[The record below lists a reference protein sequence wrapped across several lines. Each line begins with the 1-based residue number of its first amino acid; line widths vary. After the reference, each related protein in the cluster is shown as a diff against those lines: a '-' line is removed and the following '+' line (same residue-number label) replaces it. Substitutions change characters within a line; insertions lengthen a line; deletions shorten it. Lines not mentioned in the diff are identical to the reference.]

1 MSKPHPPAPSP
12 GGEGGTRAH
21 PPAPS
26 PGGEGGTR
34 AHHPGSP
41 ILELTRIRLLAFFR
55 EPGAVFWVFVFPVLM
70 GLALGFAFREKAPER
85 IPVGVRA
92 GALPAPMMDSISKDP
107 DLAVRE
113 FADEAEAQRAL
124 TFGKIALL
132 VEPGR
137 PLVYRYDPT
146 RPESRAARLA
156 LDRAVQHSAGARD
169 PVPVA
174 SALVREK
181 GSRYIDFLLP
191 GILGLNL
198 MGTGMWGIGF
208 SVLTSR
214 IKKTLKLLAATPMR
228 KRDYLVSH
236 LLGRMAFLL
245 FEVPIILL
253 FGTLAFGVPIRG
265 SLSSLA
271 AVCVLGAISFSGIG
285 LLTTARATTLETGS
299 GLMNLVM
306 IPMWLL
312 SGSFFSAERF
322 PKAVQPFIQ
331 ALPLTA
337 LNNALRGIMLE
348 GKPIIAL
355 AGECAILAAW
365 GVASF
370 VVALKI
376 FRWQ

>member
-1 MSKPHPPAPSP
+1 MNRPHPPAPSP
-12 GGEGGTRAH
+12 DGAPGTKAATKIG
-21 PPAPS
+21 P
-26 PGGEGGTR
+26 
-34 AHHPGSP
+34 P

-70 GLALGFAFREKAPER
+70 GLALGFAFREKPPEK
-85 IPVGVRA
+85 IPVGIEI
-92 GALPAPMMDSISKDP
+92 GALPASNLAAVSRDP
-107 DLAVRE
+107 DLLVQE
-113 FADEAEAQRAL
+113 YADAADARRAL
-124 TFGKIALL
+124 TFGRIALL
-132 VEPGR
+132 VEPGT
-137 PLVYRYDPT
+137 PLRYRYDPT

-156 LDRAVQHSAGARD
+156 FDRAAQHAAGGRD
-169 PVPVA
+169 PLAVT
-174 SALVREK
+174 SELVREK

-228 KRDYLVSH
+228 KRDYLASH
-236 LLGRMAFLL
+236 LLGRMAFLV
-245 FEVPIILL
+245 FEVPLILI
-253 FGTLAFGVPIRG
+253 FGVLVFGVPIRG
-265 SLSSLA
+265 SLASLA

-285 LLTTARATTLETGS
+285 LLTTARASTLETGS

-312 SGSFFSAERF
+312 SGSFFSADRF
-322 PKAVQPFIQ
+322 PKAIQPVIQ

-337 LNNALRGIMLE
+337 LNNALRAIMLE
-348 GKPIIAL
+348 GKSIAAV

-365 GVASF
+365 GIVSF
-370 VVALKI
+370 AVALKI